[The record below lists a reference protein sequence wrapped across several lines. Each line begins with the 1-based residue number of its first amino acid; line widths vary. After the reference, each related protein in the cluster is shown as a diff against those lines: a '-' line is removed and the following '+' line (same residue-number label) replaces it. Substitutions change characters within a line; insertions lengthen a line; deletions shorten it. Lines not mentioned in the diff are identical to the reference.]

1 MVKGQGSVCG
11 ALQPLWV
18 VAEVG
23 LYVVRA
29 KSVTTYYPRCV
40 PGLVRWMKGPPPGV
54 GLLALGVLSPVDS
67 RAALDWECIVGIFS
81 TDH

>member
-1 MVKGQGSVCG
+1 MCR
-11 ALQPLWV
+11 ALQLLWV

-29 KSVTTYYPRCV
+29 KSVTMYSPRCV
-40 PGLVRWMKGPPPGV
+40 PGLVRRVKGPPPGV
-54 GLLALGVLSPVDS
+54 GLLVLGALSPVDS
-67 RAALDWECIVGIFS
+67 RAALDWECIGGVFS